1 MTDFSMVLECSV
13 SYRRNIKDMPF
24 VKTLTDNELA
34 VGVSRTMSEIFG
46 DEFEFKSLRN
56 IPLVTCQKLRES
68 GVLSEGLIDN
78 KDISAFGVNEDRT
91 KYIFINEQD
100 HIRLIAK
107 DKGFNLE
114 KCFSLANQMDDMLLE
129 KLEMAFNN
137 DYGYL
142 TSNPCFMGT
151 GMEISVMLFLP
162 ALTKSNKLGVIVNEL
177 LKNEFELNFY
187 GVNGENSN
195 CPFVIIKNKFT
206 FGYKESEYAVKMQDI
221 ITRICELE
229 TNEENNIFDLSASAL
244 VDGIYRDYGI
254 AGSCYR
260 ISFSESLE
268 KIGNI
273 LWGIRLKMLKCKKQK
288 SVFDFNYELRDFH
301 LGNDLGVKEAEKLRA
316 KMLNQFVLENISKG
330 EVDV

>member
-46 DEFEFKSLRN
+46 DEFEFKSLKN
-56 IPLVTCQKLRES
+56 IPLDVCQKLKES

-78 KDISAFGVNEDRT
+78 KDISAYGVNEDRT
-91 KYIFINEQD
+91 KFIYINEQD

-107 DKGFNLE
+107 SKGFNLE
-114 KCFSLANQMDDMLLE
+114 HCFNMANSMDDLVLE
-129 KLEMAFNN
+129 KLEMAFTN

-142 TSNPCFMGT
+142 TSNPLLMGT
-151 GMEISVMLFLP
+151 GMEINVLLFLP
-162 ALTKSNKLGVIVNEL
+162 ALTQANKLDKITTEL
-177 LKNEFELNFY
+177 LKDEFEMFRY
-187 GVNGENSN
+187 GQNSTN
-195 CPFVIIKNKFT
+195 KCPFVIIKNKYT
-206 FGYKESEYAVKMQDI
+206 FGYKESEFASKMQDI

-229 TNEENNIFDLSASAL
+229 TNEENNIFEMSASAL
-244 VDGIYRDYGI
+244 VDNIFRDYGI
-254 AGSCYR
+254 ACSCYR

-273 LWGIRLKMLKCKKQK
+273 LWGIRLKMLKCKKAK
-288 SVFDFNYELRDFH
+288 SIFDFNYELQEFH
-301 LGNDLGVKEAEKLRA
+301 LGSELSIKESEKLRA
-316 KMLNQFVLENISKG
+316 KMLNQFVLDNISKG